1 MSSSVGPYIF
11 PDTFKLLTA
20 NYTAEGEKFLL
31 CDPTSGSFTVTMPAM
46 STALTRPYF
55 IKRTDASANT
65 VTIALT
71 DGTIDGSANYVMTA
85 KNSAVV
91 LYTDGVGWFVF

>member
-1 MSSSVGPYIF
+1 MSTTISPYFF

-20 NYTAEGEKFLL
+20 NYTAGAEKFLL
-31 CDPTSGSFTVTMPAM
+31 CDPSAGSFTVTMPAM
-46 STALTRPYF
+46 ADALTRPYF
-55 IKRTDASANT
+55 VKRTDNSANT

-71 DGTIDGSANYVMTA
+71 NGTIDGGATYVMTA

-91 LYTDGVGWFVF
+91 LYTDGVGWFIF